1 MPMLSALIAE
11 DTCTPA
17 TEIAVGQSAPRAV
30 ADAITHSTTG
40 AIAVESASGARLTEI
55 ESDWRDL
62 IGRALEPNVFMHPAM
77 IRSAE
82 RHLACRC
89 ATLLAWRGE
98 GEAKKLIGLWA
109 FAVVRPPHLPL
120 ASRVLLSPAF
130 PHGYL
135 ATPVVDRAAAADAL
149 EAMLDFIARARDL
162 PKTIALD
169 PIRADGPT
177 MQALERVLRARGSAA
192 FAVAEAK
199 RPVLASELDGTQ
211 YFEKALSSSSR
222 KKLRQHRRR
231 LGEKGALTLEVCS
244 APEAVDKAFEEY
256 LALEAAGWK
265 GRRGSAILCDPAE
278 TGFVRDMI
286 VDLARRGDAS
296 IHALYLDGKPVSM
309 QIVLRAGPVAFTWKT
324 AYDEAMHDFSPGMLL
339 LEDYTKAFLADA
351 SIAQV
356 DSCAFDESSFMVAW
370 SERQVIA
377 QVWLDARRGR
387 SWRLFLLSRL
397 QKAYLN
403 LRAVA
408 KQRYLSWR
416 RKWKSS

>member
-1 MPMLSALIAE
+1 MLSALVAE

-17 TEIAVGQSAPRAV
+17 AETAVGQRAPRAAV
-30 ADAITHSTTG
+30 DAIAPSRAA
-40 AIAVESASGARLTEI
+40 AIAVESASGARLAEI
-55 ESDWRDL
+55 EADWRDL

-89 ATLLAWRGE
+89 VTLLAWRGK
-98 GEAKKLIGLWA
+98 GEAKTLVGLWA
-109 FAVVRPPHLPL
+109 FAVGRPPHLPL
-120 ASRVLLSPAF
+120 APRVLLSPAF

-135 ATPVVDRAAAADAL
+135 ATPVVDCAAAADAL

-169 PIRADGPT
+169 PIRADGST
-177 MQALERVLRARGSAA
+177 MLALERVLHGRGTAA

-199 RPVLASELDGTQ
+199 RPVLASDLDGTQ

-231 LGEKGALTLEVCS
+231 LGEKGALKLEVCS
-244 APEAVDKAFEEY
+244 APEAVGKAFEEF

-265 GRRGSAILCDPAE
+265 GRRGSAILCDAAE
-278 TGFVRDMI
+278 AGFVREMI
-286 VDLARRGDAS
+286 AELARRGDAA
-296 IHALYLDGKPVSM
+296 IHALYLDGRPVSM

-324 AYDEAMHDFSPGMLL
+324 AYEEAMHDFSPGMLL

-351 SIAQV
+351 SIAGV
-356 DSCAFDESSFMVAW
+356 DSCAFDESSFMAAW
-370 SERQVIA
+370 SERQAIA

-387 SWRLFLLSRL
+387 SWRLFLLCRL
-397 QKAYLN
+397 QKAFLD
-403 LRAVA
+403 LRAGV

-416 RKWKSS
+416 RKWKSN